1 MLKQLILK
9 NRSYRRFVEAASVS
23 TTDLLDMIDNAR
35 LSASA
40 RNMQPLK
47 YSISNSPEMNKQI
60 FPCLAWAGY
69 LKDWDGPAQGE
80 RPAAYIVVLH
90 DKDIAPDYFCDDGI
104 SAQSILLT
112 ATEKG
117 LGGCIIASVRRKELS
132 EILKLSPH
140 FEIIHVI
147 ALGKPAEKVVVE
159 EVKGNDIRY
168 WRDENSVH
176 HVPKRSMKEIVIN
189 HLEKS
194 D

>member
-1 MLKQLILK
+1 MLKELILK
-9 NRSYRRFVEAASVS
+9 NRSYRRFIEAVPVS
-23 TTDLLDMIDNAR
+23 TTDLMDMIDNAR

-47 YSISNSPEMNKQI
+47 YIISNSPEMNNGI

-69 LKDWDGPAQGE
+69 LADWQGPAPGE

-90 DKDIAPDYFCDDGI
+90 DKNIAPAYFCDDGI

-117 LGGCIIASVRRKELS
+117 WGGCIIASVKREKLS
-132 EILKLSPH
+132 EILSLPSG
-140 FEIIHVI
+140 FDIIHVI
-147 ALGKPAEKVVVE
+147 ALGKPSEKVLLE

-168 WRDENSVH
+168 WRDTNSTH
-176 HVPKRSMKEIVIN
+176 HVPKRSLDEIIVK
-189 HLEKS
+189 HF
-194 D
+194 